1 MDLVEVAR
9 FRRAVARQ
17 GDHFL
22 QGFLRPAEID
32 RIRRSRDPFPWYAIQ
47 TRARHEKVV
56 SRCLRAEGLEEYLP
70 LYKVERQWSDRL
82 KSVELPLM
90 RGYLFCRMDVRHLP
104 AVLRVPGVV
113 HVLGY
118 GSGPVS
124 VPESEVV
131 AIQRLMASEM
141 AAWPCPYL
149 RAGMAVRIRSGALE
163 GVVGRLE
170 RVKNQYRLVLSVH
183 LLQRSVALEV
193 DPEIVEALE

>member
-1 MDLVEVAR
+1 MDREICAR
-9 FRRAVARQ
+9 LGTETSVPERGVQGQFDPYHADARD
-17 GDHFL
+17 GAD
-22 QGFLRPAEID
+22 
-32 RIRRSRDPFPWYAIQ
+32 FPWYAVQ
-47 TRARHEKVV
+47 TKARHEKVV

-70 LYKVERQWSDRL
+70 LYKVEREWSDRL
-82 KSVELPLM
+82 KRLELPLM
-90 RGYLFCRMDVRHLP
+90 KGYLFCRMEERQLSS
-104 AVLRVPGVV
+104 VLRVPGVL

-118 GSGPVS
+118 GSRPTP

-131 AIQRLMASEM
+131 AIRRLMASEF

-149 RAGMAVRIRSGALE
+149 RTGMAVRIRSGALT

-170 RVKNQYRLVLSVH
+170 RIKNPCRLVLSVH

>member
-1 MDLVEVAR
+1 MQCVNRVELCAPKPETSVPS
-9 FRRAVARQ
+9 
-17 GDHFL
+17 
-22 QGFLRPAEID
+22 LRM
-32 RIRRSRDPFPWYAIQ
+32 DPFPWYAIQ

-90 RGYLFCRMDVRHLP
+90 RGYLFCRMDVRQLP